1 MEEKRTI
8 GYICPACG
16 AAAVGERTVFALS
29 AGPAAV
35 VCDCGKSEWISE
47 TDGAGHFRLTVPC
60 GICGGEHLAQ
70 VDAAAMLAGKGIALS
85 CPETSQ
91 LCCFIGE
98 DGRVSAAMR
107 ELEITA
113 EKMRAQRENPETFA
127 DSTVMYEILSEL
139 RDMARRDGISCA
151 CGSRRYGMDVRAGAV
166 DLVCRDCGAKLRL
179 PAVTDEDLDQLCCRY
194 TLTIPG
200 TPRVK
205 DGKDDAR

>member
-8 GYICPACG
+8 GYICPECG
-16 AAAVGERTVFALS
+16 AAVIGERTVFALS

-47 TDGAGHFRLTVPC
+47 TDGSSFRLTVPC
-60 GICGGEHLAQ
+60 GLCGGEHLAQ
-70 VDAAAMLAGKGIALS
+70 VDAKALLTGKGIALS
-85 CPETSQ
+85 CPETNQ

-113 EKMRAQRENPETFA
+113 EKMKQKKDEPEAFT
-127 DSTVMYEILSEL
+127 DS
-139 RDMARRDGISCA
+139 ISCA
-151 CGSRRYGMDVRAGAV
+151 CGSRRYSMDVRPGAV

-200 TPRVK
+200 KPRAEEGHH
-205 DGKDDAR
+205 D

>member
-8 GYICPACG
+8 GYICPECG
-16 AAAVGERTVFALS
+16 AAVIGERTVFALS

-47 TDGAGHFRLTVPC
+47 TDGSSFRLTVPC
-60 GICGGEHLAQ
+60 GLCGGEHLAQ
-70 VDAAAMLAGKGIALS
+70 VDAKALLTGKGIALS
-85 CPETSQ
+85 CPETNQ

-113 EKMRAQRENPETFA
+113 EKMKQKKDEPEAFT
-127 DSTVMYEILSEL
+127 DSLVMYEVLSEL
-139 RDMARRDGISCA
+139 KEIAGRGGISCA
-151 CGSRRYGMDVRAGAV
+151 CGSRRYSMDVRPGAV

-200 TPRVK
+200 KPRAAEGHH
-205 DGKDDAR
+205 D